1 MPQPPYQVDQ
11 LQVEPSS
18 GQTLTISR
26 DAATGSL
33 RFVDAVVTSG
43 VNLSEMSGISTV
55 DSVFVVGTAGAG
67 ATYSTVQAAIDA
79 VPITSNENDPNVIL
93 VTPGVYQENLVLEK
107 DGVSI
112 IGLGEVVLKNNGA
125 SPTLTIQQGVATPE
139 LFLMRNMKI
148 ENDSVGQACIN
159 IQGVAS
165 TNLGANL
172 LSFEDCTFVT
182 SDIGNFP
189 VLANVCNNIR
199 LVGCSLSTGSSAIL
213 SVQQVADFKIKSCTS
228 VPSIQLAY
236 DNTGTQPSLTTS
248 QFSMEDC
255 DSVLA
260 TIVNLSGE
268 GSFSAKGCPVFGDF
282 TVTGDRSSTFNQ
294 CNLGNLSINGT
305 SAVTLQGCTRGTAA
319 GAGVLDEDLTQGT
332 VAFSASSSETV
343 TLPVGRTSNDFT
355 ILLDTGDATPSFVS
369 NKTTTGFD
377 VEFTAPVTTTV
388 RWVLRG

>member
-1 MPQPPYQVDQ
+1 
-11 LQVEPSS
+11 
-18 GQTLTISR
+18 
-26 DAATGSL
+26 
-33 RFVDAVVTSG
+33 
-43 VNLSEMSGISTV
+43 
-55 DSVFVVGTAGAG
+55 
-67 ATYSTVQAAIDA
+67 
-79 VPITSNENDPNVIL
+79 
-93 VTPGVYQENLVLEK
+93 QENLVLEK

-268 GSFSAKGCPVFGDF
+268 GSFSAKGCP
-282 TVTGDRSSTFNQ
+282 
-294 CNLGNLSINGT
+294 
-305 SAVTLQGCTRGTAA
+305 
-319 GAGVLDEDLTQGT
+319 
-332 VAFSASSSETV
+332 
-343 TLPVGRTSNDFT
+343 
-355 ILLDTGDATPSFVS
+355 
-369 NKTTTGFD
+369 
-377 VEFTAPVTTTV
+377 
-388 RWVLRG
+388 

>member
-305 SAVTLQGCTRGTAA
+305 SAVTLQGCTRGTTA

-332 VAFSASSSETV
+332 VAFAASSSETV